1 MGHCDSST
9 QLSRNNGI
17 FGVASGAIE
26 TDAAARA
33 ANARGSDRET
43 TRVTSPHL
51 TANTNIPTA
60 ANAGNMT
67 GTNMTARAKTFG
79 AWWLLAF
86 VRFYKI
92 FFSPFLGGACK
103 FYPSCSNYAQE
114 AIELHGARRGAWL
127 ALKRLGRCRPFTKGG
142 FDPVPDAEDLDAA
155 WLRSDVQWHEGVES
169 KERAQ

>member
-9 QLSRNNGI
+9 QLGRDG
-17 FGVASGAIE
+17 GVFVATGGAVE
-26 TDAAARA
+26 TDARQREDAAIA
-33 ANARGSDRET
+33 PKNPRE
-43 TRVTSPHL
+43 S
-51 TANTNIPTA
+51 
-60 ANAGNMT
+60 
-67 GTNMTARAKTFG
+67 AKTFG

-114 AIELHGARRGAWL
+114 AIELHGARRGTLL

-142 FDPVPDAEDLDAA
+142 FDPVPDAEDMDAA
-155 WLRSDVQWHEGVES
+155 WLRSDAPFAGSTEN